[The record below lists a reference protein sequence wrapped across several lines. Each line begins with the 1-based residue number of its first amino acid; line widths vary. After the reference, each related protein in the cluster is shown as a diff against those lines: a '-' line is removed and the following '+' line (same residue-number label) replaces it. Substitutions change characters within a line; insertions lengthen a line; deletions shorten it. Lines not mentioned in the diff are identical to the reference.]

1 MTAKPVV
8 LRERAEA
15 DIDETAAHYL
25 AEGGAD
31 LVLRFIDALETAMD
45 HIGRHPATG
54 SPPYAAELDL
64 RGLRF
69 WRLKR
74 FPYLIFYVERESD
87 VDVWRL
93 LHGQRD
99 IPAWLGEG
107 DVAP

>member
-1 MTAKPVV
+1 VTAKPVV

-31 LVLRFIDALETAMD
+31 LALRFIDALETAID
-45 HIGRHPATG
+45 HIGKHPATG
-54 SPPYAAELDL
+54 SPRYAVELDL
-64 RGLRF
+64 PGLRC

-74 FPYLIFYVERESD
+74 FPYLIFYVERESH

-99 IPAWLGEG
+99 IPAWLSEG
-107 DVAP
+107 NEAL